1 MLNCSCSVKHSDSQS
16 MAGLDW
22 VESQTPHRERF
33 CCDKK
38 SHPVTKSNE
47 QSLKN
52 KSSHLLYKM
61 TNREIRIYGN
71 KLGYKDIILPFKT
84 DIENAQA
91 REYIQV

>member
-1 MLNCSCSVKHSDSQS
+1 

-22 VESQTPHRERF
+22 VESQTSHRERF
-33 CCDKK
+33 RCDKK
-38 SHPVTKSNE
+38 SRPVTKSNE

-52 KSSHLLYKM
+52 KSSHLYKM
-61 TNREIRIYGN
+61 TKREIRIFGN